1 MSILRAIKTIK
12 IPPLEGVERSK
23 QWSDLFECDFIRRFV
38 KEKWERLMAFL
49 LWKSTDPKTPPK
61 LRKCCRCIFCGF
73 YCCTKME
80 DEDVT
85 KGPCGDCDH
94 RWETEFFNCD
104 CCLGKNTSGGRR
116 KRGCCDRGRD
126 KIRVRM
132 TEEQRKGLKPTR
144 VGEKDRYYREI
155 EDETKLE
162 SRDRHKRKKVREQLI
177 RVEAIPEVEWRPMGR
192 PRFCGVQ

>member
-1 MSILRAIKTIK
+1 
-12 IPPLEGVERSK
+12 
-23 QWSDLFECDFIRRFV
+23 
-38 KEKWERLMAFL
+38 
-49 LWKSTDPKTPPK
+49 
-61 LRKCCRCIFCGF
+61 
-73 YCCTKME
+73 
-80 DEDVT
+80 
-85 KGPCGDCDH
+85 
-94 RWETEFFNCD
+94 
-104 CCLGKNTSGGRR
+104 
-116 KRGCCDRGRD
+116 
-126 KIRVRM
+126 M